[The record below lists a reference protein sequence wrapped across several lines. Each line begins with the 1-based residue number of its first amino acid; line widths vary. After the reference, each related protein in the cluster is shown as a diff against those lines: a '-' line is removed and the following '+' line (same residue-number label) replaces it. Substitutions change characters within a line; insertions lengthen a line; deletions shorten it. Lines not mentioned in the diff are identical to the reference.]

1 MRGGGSCGQASFLQ
15 LDVSDEGVL
24 VGGEKQVPFDFAQG
38 RLSRDTAAL
47 GMTKFF
53 WARSF
58 YRQTKSSRV

>member
-1 MRGGGSCGQASFLQ
+1 
-15 LDVSDEGVL
+15 

-53 WARSF
+53 WALSPDVWRGLL
-58 YRQTKSSRV
+58 SSCQSAIINI

>member
-1 MRGGGSCGQASFLQ
+1 
-15 LDVSDEGVL
+15 VSDEGVL

-53 WARSF
+53 
-58 YRQTKSSRV
+58 

>member
-1 MRGGGSCGQASFLQ
+1 MRGRESCGQASFLQ

-53 WARSF
+53 
-58 YRQTKSSRV
+58 

>member
-1 MRGGGSCGQASFLQ
+1 LNLFIIGSEGGN
-15 LDVSDEGVL
+15 VYERWL

-53 WARSF
+53 
-58 YRQTKSSRV
+58 